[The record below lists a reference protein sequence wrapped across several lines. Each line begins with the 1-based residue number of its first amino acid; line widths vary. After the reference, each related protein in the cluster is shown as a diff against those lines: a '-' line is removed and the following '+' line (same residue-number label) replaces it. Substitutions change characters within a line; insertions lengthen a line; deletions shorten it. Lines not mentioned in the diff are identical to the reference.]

1 MKKVNENFLSAG
13 NKIETIKKMQ
23 AEDIMEMENLDK
35 QTAMID
41 RNIINRNQCLYIFL
55 KTNEI

>member
-1 MKKVNENFLSAG
+1 VKKVNENFLSAG

-41 RNIINRNQCLYIFL
+41 RNIINRNQ
-55 KTNEI
+55 EMEE

>member
-1 MKKVNENFLSAG
+1 MKKVNEIFSSAG

-41 RNIINRNQCLYIFL
+41 RNIINRNQ
-55 KTNEI
+55 EMEE